1 MNIQAEYGI
10 GLYDYYGIKYP
21 TFGLPDWGRK
31 TFGEPILS
39 IIPKIVMYMG
49 GIAFLALSV
58 NWMRMN
64 KQIMPPILFLPAI
77 TQFIWF
83 VFAAGWPSYNQMVP
97 FFHSMQYML
106 IAWSMQMKESLDR
119 KKERPSL
126 FFVFKE
132 SALWGTIIL
141 LGGAALFS
149 QDYGLPMMGS
159 KLFGVEINYATGIVL
174 AAIQIHHFFVDGVIW
189 KLKSSSVSSP
199 LMVNLDDLIH
209 EKTESLPPMSSK
221 NVEVVASGADVF
233 KGSKAARNPKRNRQF
248 VGGSKAI

>member
-10 GLYDYYGIKYP
+10 GSYDYFGIKYP
-21 TFGLPDWGRK
+21 TFGLPDWGRE

-39 IIPKIVMYMG
+39 IIQKIVMYMG

-58 NWMRMN
+58 NWMRIN
-64 KQIMPPILFLPAI
+64 KRIMPPILFLPAI

-83 VFAAGWPSYNQMVP
+83 VIAAGWPSYNQMVP

-126 FFVFKE
+126 FFVCKE

-149 QDYGLPMMGS
+149 QDYGLPMVGS
-159 KLFGVEINYATGIVL
+159 KLFGVEIGYATGIVL

-209 EKTESLPPMSSK
+209 DKEKS
-221 NVEVVASGADVF
+221 
-233 KGSKAARNPKRNRQF
+233 
-248 VGGSKAI
+248 I